1 MTWHPARGTFWFV
14 ILSVPLPQCGAQVD
28 AYAELLKLTRLHPDL
43 FQLNLEEWAR
53 PGKHLCSQVGEVA
66 TVLELR
72 RARVGSHPIAHDWM
86 RFTVQ
91 RVNGVVQ
98 LQALSGEYLPPTAPW
113 LDQVLSACPNLNQ
126 ALGKQ
131 VVLGSEFTY
140 SIFDACNYIG
150 SDTYLPN
157 ELDTIAF
164 NGGAS
169 WAWQEDPAFPRVLF
183 TKTTQ
188 GTLALDAA
196 NYTPDL
202 IQSNANCPRPDGQ
215 PNIGFRLT
223 MDSVT
228 ATLAGYQP
236 GLKCVVCLR

>member
-1 MTWHPARGTFWFV
+1 
-14 ILSVPLPQCGAQVD
+14 
-28 AYAELLKLTRLHPDL
+28 
-43 FQLNLEEWAR
+43 
-53 PGKHLCSQVGEVA
+53 
-66 TVLELR
+66 
-72 RARVGSHPIAHDWM
+72 
-86 RFTVQ
+86 
-91 RVNGVVQ
+91 
-98 LQALSGEYLPPTAPW
+98 
-113 LDQVLSACPNLNQ
+113 
-126 ALGKQ
+126 
-131 VVLGSEFTY
+131 
-140 SIFDACNYIG
+140 
-150 SDTYLPN
+150 
-157 ELDTIAF
+157 
-164 NGGAS
+164 
-169 WAWQEDPAFPRVLF
+169 LF